1 MASVV
6 VLDNENATL
15 WHHEESK
22 IVHHHIKK
30 WVSGK
35 ELRAILDKGSEYVK
49 NKGATKWLSDDR
61 LNGALK
67 ADDEEWAKTD
77 WFPRTLK
84 AGWKDWAVV
93 LPEKIV
99 GQMNLKRFTEDYAKA
114 GINAQI
120 FSDPEVAK
128 KWLESR

>member
-15 WHHEESK
+15 WFHEESK
-22 IVHHHIKK
+22 IIHHHFKK

-35 ELRAILDKGSEYVK
+35 DLRAVLDKGCEHVK
-49 NKGATKWLSDDR
+49 NHGATKWLSDDR

-67 ADDEEWAKTD
+67 PDDEEWSRTN

-93 LPEKIV
+93 LPEKLV
-99 GQMNLKRFTEDYAKA
+99 GQMNLKRFTEDFGKA

-120 FSDPEVAK
+120 FSDPELAK
-128 KWLESR
+128 KWLESH

>member
-1 MASVV
+1 MPTVV
-6 VLDNENATL
+6 ILDNENATL
-15 WHHEESK
+15 WFHQESK

-30 WVSGK
+30 WVSGTD
-35 ELRAILDKGSEYVK
+35 LRSILDKGSDCVK
-49 NKGATKWLSDDR
+49 NNGATKWLSDDR

-67 ADDEEWAKTD
+67 ADDEEWAKTV
-77 WFPRTLK
+77 WFPKTLK

-93 LPEKIV
+93 LPEKLV

-120 FSDPEVAK
+120 FSDPDVAR
-128 KWLESR
+128 KWLETR